1 MEKKYMLISVCERDI
16 MTERFDTLEEAQRA
30 MRGEMVEWGEV
41 SEDIFTDDHYDD
53 GDRGFSKM
61 NAYVTDGANHNN
73 LDWLIV
79 CLEP

>member
-30 MRGEMVEWGEV
+30 MKNEMVERGEV
-41 SEDIFTDDHYDD
+41 SKDIFTNNHYDD
-53 GDRGFSKM
+53 GDCGFSEM
-61 NAYVTDGANHNN
+61 NAYVNDGANHNN

>member
-41 SEDIFTDDHYDD
+41 SKDIFTDDHYDD
-53 GDRGFSKM
+53 GDCGFSKM

-79 CLEP
+79 CLES

>member
-16 MTERFDTLEEAQRA
+16 MVERFDTLEEARQA
-30 MRGEMVEWGEV
+30 MRDEMIDWGNV
-41 SEDIFTDDHYDD
+41 SEEIFAEDHYEDD
-53 GDRGFSKM
+53 DCAFNGMS
-61 NAYVTDGANHNN
+61 AYVTDGANHNN